1 MTCCVRGLV
10 VASVALGVGLAQLPV
25 KRVVLYKNGVGYFE
39 HVGQIRGNQEVAIPF
54 TSGQLNDVLKSLT
67 VLDLGGGR
75 ITGVAYGS
83 SAPAERQLG
92 DLRLPVS
99 ERGSLTEFLGALR
112 GARVEIKGGP
122 ATLAGRLL
130 GVERKARV
138 AAGIT
143 VEAEY
148 ASVLTEHGELKTA
161 ELAPGFSVRLLDS
174 GLPGRID
181 RYLDIVSA
189 GREADVRRMMISTEG
204 TGDRNLFVSYISEV
218 PVWKSTYRIVVGG
231 KGRPLLQGW
240 AIVDNT
246 VGQDW
251 ENVQLSLVA
260 GAPQSF
266 VQNLSQ
272 PYYARRPEV
281 GMPQSVSLAPQTYQA
296 TLRTNESNQFAILQ
310 PGVVN
315 VETSA
320 PSLQT
325 ENASVSSVYGSR
337 TLGSGAAL
345 GSGAGLGRIP
355 GTSAAKAAPVGGVA
369 GGIIGGAALTIPAA
383 ASARELGDLFEYK
396 LKDRITI
403 QKNRSAMV
411 PIVQSEIGAE
421 KVSVWNER
429 AGLPRPARA
438 LWLTNSSGL
447 TLDGGS
453 FSVMEDETFAGEGV
467 FEPIRPN
474 ERRLVSYAIDLALN
488 ASSKNTSEEQQ
499 VCKVRVI
506 HGVMTQESEVRERK
520 QYWFRNEDPAARSVI
535 VEHPARPG
543 YTLRGD
549 ARPEETTADW
559 LRFRVPVPSKQ
570 TATLV
575 VDEART
581 LTNTYEIRE
590 LDTGKVELF
599 VRQKSI
605 SPAIERALRG
615 ILEQKGVV
623 SDLDDKKD
631 NIEEEMKQIFDDQQR
646 LRENIKSLK
655 GSPEEKQL
663 LQRYTRQMDEQENR
677 LAALRKDIE
686 QLGVKKEAAQS
697 ALDKMIQD
705 LAFDVTI

>member
-1 MTCCVRGLV
+1 MT
-10 VASVALGVGLAQLPV
+10 
-25 KRVVLYKNGVGYFE
+25 
-39 HVGQIRGNQEVAIPF
+39 
-54 TSGQLNDVLKSLT
+54 
-67 VLDLGGGR
+67 
-75 ITGVAYGS
+75 
-83 SAPAERQLG
+83 
-92 DLRLPVS
+92 
-99 ERGSLTEFLGALR
+99 
-112 GARVEIKGGP
+112 
-122 ATLAGRLL
+122 GRLL

-161 ELAPGFSVRLLDS
+161 ELTPGFSVRLLDS

-189 GREADVRRMMISTEG
+189 GREADVRRMVVSTEG
-204 TGDRNLFVSYISEV
+204 AGDRNLFVSYISEV
-218 PVWKSTYRIVVGG
+218 PVWKSTYRIVVG

-296 TLRTNESNQFAILQ
+296 TLIDGAGRVLVAAEPQSVTVEGRPATLMTSTVDAMVSPAESR
-310 PGVVN
+310 N
-315 VETSA
+315 VGA
-320 PSLQT
+320 
-325 ENASVSSVYGSR
+325 
-337 TLGSGAAL
+337 GAAL
-345 GSGAGLGRIP
+345 GSGAGLGRMP
-355 GTSAAKAAPVGGVA
+355 GAPASKPAPSGGVA
-369 GGIIGGAALTIPAA
+369 GGITANMPPAIPAA
-383 ASARELGDLFEYK
+383 AIARELGDLFEYK
-396 LKDRITI
+396 LKDPITI

-429 AGLPRPARA
+429 ANLPRPARA

-488 ASSKNTSEEQQ
+488 ASSKNTSEAQQ
-499 VCKVRVI
+499 VCRVRVI

-520 QYWFRNEDPAARSVI
+520 QYWFRNEDSTARSVI

-581 LTNTYEIRE
+581 LIDSYDIRT
-590 LDTGKVELF
+590 LPTSKVELF

-605 SPAIERALRG
+605 NPAIERALRG

-631 NIEEEMKQIFDDQQR
+631 NLEEEMKQIFDDQQR

-663 LQRYTRQMDEQENR
+663 LQRYTKQMDEQENR
-677 LAALRKDIE
+677 LAALRKEIE
-686 QLGVKKEAAQS
+686 QVGTKKEAAQA

>member
-10 VASVALGVGLAQLPV
+10 VGSLALGVGLAQLPV

-112 GARVEIKGGP
+112 GARVEIKGGST
-122 ATLAGRLL
+122 TLTGRLL

-161 ELAPGFSVRLLDS
+161 ELTPGFSVRLLDS

-189 GREADVRRMMISTEG
+189 GREADVRRMVVSTEG
-204 TGDRNLFVSYISEV
+204 AGDRNLFVSYISEV
-218 PVWKSTYRIVVGG
+218 PVWKSTYRIVVG

-296 TLRTNESNQFAILQ
+296 TLIDGAGRVLVAAEPQSVTVEGRPATLMTSTVDAMVSPAESR
-310 PGVVN
+310 N
-315 VETSA
+315 VGA
-320 PSLQT
+320 
-325 ENASVSSVYGSR
+325 
-337 TLGSGAAL
+337 GAAL
-345 GSGAGLGRIP
+345 GSGAGLGRMP
-355 GTSAAKAAPVGGVA
+355 GAPASKPAPSGGIA
-369 GGIIGGAALTIPAA
+369 GGITANMPPAIPAA

-396 LKDRITI
+396 LKDPITI

-429 AGLPRPARA
+429 ANLPRPARA

-488 ASSKNTSEEQQ
+488 ASSKNTSEAQQ
-499 VCKVRVI
+499 VCRVRVI

-520 QYWFRNEDPAARSVI
+520 QYWFRNEDSTARSVI

-581 LTNTYEIRE
+581 LIDSYDIRT
-590 LDTGKVELF
+590 LPTSKVELF

-605 SPAIERALRG
+605 NPAIERALRG

-631 NIEEEMKQIFDDQQR
+631 NLEEEMKQIFDDQQR

-663 LQRYTRQMDEQENR
+663 LQRYTKQMDEQENR
-677 LAALRKDIE
+677 LAALRKEIE
-686 QLGVKKEAAQS
+686 QVGTKKEAAQA